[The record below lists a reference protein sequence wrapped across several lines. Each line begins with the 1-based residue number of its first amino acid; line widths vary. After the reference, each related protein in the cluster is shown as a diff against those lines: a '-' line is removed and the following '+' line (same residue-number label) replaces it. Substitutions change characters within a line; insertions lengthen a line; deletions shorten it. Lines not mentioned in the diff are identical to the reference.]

1 MHQPSPIMWLDK
13 KRISLNDPVYFI
25 AEIGSN
31 FDGDLQRAEELIWM
45 AKESGA
51 DAAKFQHYTASTLVS
66 DLGFKS
72 LGSAQSHQAKWK
84 KSVAETYDD
93 ASLNKDWTAALQ
105 ETCKKAN

>member
-1 MHQPSPIMWLDK
+1 
-13 KRISLNDPVYFI
+13 
-25 AEIGSN
+25 
-31 FDGDLQRAEELIWM
+31 M

-84 KSVAETYDD
+84 KV
-93 ASLNKDWTAALQ
+93 LKHKMMLH
-105 ETCKKAN
+105 